1 MDEKK
6 RTLRGFLCAALG
18 GVCGG
23 ASGTVGQYLFTRQ
36 GVDSGWL
43 TVVRMFLAGVVLLG
57 GALVRHRP
65 QLRTI
70 WSDRRDALRLVL
82 FSVGGLMTC
91 QYTYLAAIRY
101 SNSATATVLQYM
113 GQALILLWVC
123 LRARRLPT
131 RREGAALVL
140 ALLGAFLLAT
150 HGSLTALAL
159 SPQALF
165 WGLCAAVSL
174 MLYTLLP
181 GDLLRRY
188 PVSVCTGCGMFI
200 GGVVLLVLTQ
210 AWRIPVALNA
220 AVALGTLEISVVGT
234 ALAFTLYLQGVSD
247 VGGVRASLLA
257 CTEPVSAALCAALWL
272 HTSFAWQ
279 DLIGFAAILVMAV
292 LIALPERASE
302 NRRRRRRIEKE
313 RAENREATVSGSRF
327 LTMCRAQSSS
337 ISTGVTTK
345 QARVEIAA
353 PCAASCS
360 SAPYSAAA
368 TTVCVTTGMAN
379 STTYTLRT
387 RPPMPSSAQ
396 RAAPSAGEMTKR
408 KTIITPSVGVRRR
421 LRSPISWMMQP
432 VSSSAS
438 GVTVLLMYFA

>member
-1 MDEKK
+1 MGEKK

-18 GVCGG
+18 GVCWG
-23 ASGTVGQYLFTRQ
+23 ASGTVGQYLFTCQ

-65 QLRTI
+65 QLRAI
-70 WSDRRDALRLVL
+70 WSDRRDALRLV
-82 FSVGGLMTC
+82 
-91 QYTYLAAIRY
+91 
-101 SNSATATVLQYM
+101 
-113 GQALILLWVC
+113 
-123 LRARRLPT
+123 
-131 RREGAALVL
+131 
-140 ALLGAFLLAT
+140 
-150 HGSLTALAL
+150 L

-220 AVALGTLEISVVGT
+220 VVVLGTLEISVVGT

-279 DLIGFAAILVMAV
+279 DLLGFAAILVMAE

-302 NRRRRRRIEKE
+302 KSTEK
-313 RAENREATVSGSRF
+313 AEN
-327 LTMCRAQSSS
+327 
-337 ISTGVTTK
+337 
-345 QARVEIAA
+345 
-353 PCAASCS
+353 
-360 SAPYSAAA
+360 
-368 TTVCVTTGMAN
+368 
-379 STTYTLRT
+379 
-387 RPPMPSSAQ
+387 
-396 RAAPSAGEMTKR
+396 
-408 KTIITPSVGVRRR
+408 
-421 LRSPISWMMQP
+421 
-432 VSSSAS
+432 
-438 GVTVLLMYFA
+438 

>member
-1 MDEKK
+1 MGEKK

-18 GVCGG
+18 GVCWG
-23 ASGTVGQYLFTRQ
+23 ASGTVGQYLFTCQ

-65 QLRTI
+65 QLRAI

-131 RREGAALVL
+131 RREGVALVL
-140 ALLGAFLLAT
+140 ALLGAFVLAT

-165 WGLCAAVSL
+165 WGLCAAVAL

-257 CTEPVSAALCAALWL
+257 CTEPVSATLCAALWL

-279 DLIGFAAILVMAV
+279 DLLGFAAILVMAV

-302 NRRRRRRIEKE
+302 KSTEK
-313 RAENREATVSGSRF
+313 AEN
-327 LTMCRAQSSS
+327 
-337 ISTGVTTK
+337 
-345 QARVEIAA
+345 
-353 PCAASCS
+353 
-360 SAPYSAAA
+360 
-368 TTVCVTTGMAN
+368 
-379 STTYTLRT
+379 
-387 RPPMPSSAQ
+387 
-396 RAAPSAGEMTKR
+396 
-408 KTIITPSVGVRRR
+408 
-421 LRSPISWMMQP
+421 
-432 VSSSAS
+432 
-438 GVTVLLMYFA
+438 

>member
-1 MDEKK
+1 MGEKK

-18 GVCGG
+18 GVCWG
-23 ASGTVGQYLFTRQ
+23 ASGTVGQYLFTCQ

-65 QLRTI
+65 QLRAI

-131 RREGAALVL
+131 RREGVALVL

-165 WGLCAAVSL
+165 WGLCAAVAL

-200 GGVVLLVLTQ
+200 GG
-210 AWRIPVALNA
+210 
-220 AVALGTLEISVVGT
+220 VALGTLEISVVGT

-257 CTEPVSAALCAALWL
+257 CTEPVSATLCAALWL

-279 DLIGFAAILVMAV
+279 DLLGFAAILVMAV

-302 NRRRRRRIEKE
+302 KSTEK
-313 RAENREATVSGSRF
+313 AEN
-327 LTMCRAQSSS
+327 
-337 ISTGVTTK
+337 
-345 QARVEIAA
+345 
-353 PCAASCS
+353 
-360 SAPYSAAA
+360 
-368 TTVCVTTGMAN
+368 
-379 STTYTLRT
+379 
-387 RPPMPSSAQ
+387 
-396 RAAPSAGEMTKR
+396 
-408 KTIITPSVGVRRR
+408 
-421 LRSPISWMMQP
+421 
-432 VSSSAS
+432 
-438 GVTVLLMYFA
+438 

>member
-1 MDEKK
+1 MGEKK

-18 GVCGG
+18 GVCWG
-23 ASGTVGQYLFTRQ
+23 ASGTVGQYLFTCQ

-65 QLRTI
+65 QLRAI
-70 WSDRRDALRLVL
+70 WSDRRDALRLV
-82 FSVGGLMTC
+82 
-91 QYTYLAAIRY
+91 
-101 SNSATATVLQYM
+101 
-113 GQALILLWVC
+113 
-123 LRARRLPT
+123 
-131 RREGAALVL
+131 
-140 ALLGAFLLAT
+140 
-150 HGSLTALAL
+150 L

-279 DLIGFAAILVMAV
+279 DLLGFAAILVMAE

-302 NRRRRRRIEKE
+302 KSTEK
-313 RAENREATVSGSRF
+313 AEN
-327 LTMCRAQSSS
+327 
-337 ISTGVTTK
+337 
-345 QARVEIAA
+345 
-353 PCAASCS
+353 
-360 SAPYSAAA
+360 
-368 TTVCVTTGMAN
+368 
-379 STTYTLRT
+379 
-387 RPPMPSSAQ
+387 
-396 RAAPSAGEMTKR
+396 
-408 KTIITPSVGVRRR
+408 
-421 LRSPISWMMQP
+421 
-432 VSSSAS
+432 
-438 GVTVLLMYFA
+438 

>member
-1 MDEKK
+1 MGEKK

-18 GVCGG
+18 GVCWG
-23 ASGTVGQYLFTRQ
+23 ASGTVGQYLFTCQ

-65 QLRTI
+65 QLRAI

-165 WGLCAAVSL
+165 WGLCAAVAL

-234 ALAFTLYLQGVSD
+234 ALAFTL
-247 VGGVRASLLA
+247 
-257 CTEPVSAALCAALWL
+257 
-272 HTSFAWQ
+272 
-279 DLIGFAAILVMAV
+279 
-292 LIALPERASE
+292 
-302 NRRRRRRIEKE
+302 
-313 RAENREATVSGSRF
+313 
-327 LTMCRAQSSS
+327 
-337 ISTGVTTK
+337 
-345 QARVEIAA
+345 
-353 PCAASCS
+353 
-360 SAPYSAAA
+360 
-368 TTVCVTTGMAN
+368 
-379 STTYTLRT
+379 
-387 RPPMPSSAQ
+387 
-396 RAAPSAGEMTKR
+396 
-408 KTIITPSVGVRRR
+408 
-421 LRSPISWMMQP
+421 
-432 VSSSAS
+432 
-438 GVTVLLMYFA
+438 

>member
-18 GVCGG
+18 GVCWG
-23 ASGTVGQYLFTRQ
+23 ASGTVGQYLFTCQ

-65 QLRTI
+65 QLRAI

-131 RREGAALVL
+131 RREGIALVL

-200 GGVVLLVLTQ
+200 AG
-210 AWRIPVALNA
+210 AALNI
-220 AVALGTLEISVVGT
+220 LLLRGHDYSVVYPLT
-234 ALAFTLYLQGVSD
+234 SLTYVWSLAL
-247 VGGVRASLLA
+247 
-257 CTEPVSAALCAALWL
+257 SAALLHERVTAQKLLGVAAVCL
-272 HTSFAWQ
+272 
-279 DLIGFAAILVMAV
+279 GV
-292 LIALPERASE
+292 
-302 NRRRRRRIEKE
+302 
-313 RAENREATVSGSRF
+313 F
-327 LTMCRAQSSS
+327 L
-337 ISTGVTTK
+337 
-345 QARVEIAA
+345 
-353 PCAASCS
+353 
-360 SAPYSAAA
+360 
-368 TTVCVTTGMAN
+368 
-379 STTYTLRT
+379 LT
-387 RPPMPSSAQ
+387 R
-396 RAAPSAGEMTKR
+396 
-408 KTIITPSVGVRRR
+408 
-421 LRSPISWMMQP
+421 
-432 VSSSAS
+432 
-438 GVTVLLMYFA
+438 

>member
-18 GVCGG
+18 GVCWG

-65 QLRTI
+65 QLRAI
-70 WSDRRDALRLVL
+70 WSDRRDALRLV
-82 FSVGGLMTC
+82 
-91 QYTYLAAIRY
+91 
-101 SNSATATVLQYM
+101 
-113 GQALILLWVC
+113 
-123 LRARRLPT
+123 
-131 RREGAALVL
+131 
-140 ALLGAFLLAT
+140 
-150 HGSLTALAL
+150 L

-279 DLIGFAAILVMAV
+279 DLLGFAAILVMAV
-292 LIALPERASE
+292 LIALPERAL
-302 NRRRRRRIEKE
+302 EK
-313 RAENREATVSGSRF
+313 
-327 LTMCRAQSSS
+327 
-337 ISTGVTTK
+337 STEK
-345 QARVEIAA
+345 AK
-353 PCAASCS
+353 
-360 SAPYSAAA
+360 
-368 TTVCVTTGMAN
+368 N
-379 STTYTLRT
+379 
-387 RPPMPSSAQ
+387 
-396 RAAPSAGEMTKR
+396 
-408 KTIITPSVGVRRR
+408 
-421 LRSPISWMMQP
+421 
-432 VSSSAS
+432 
-438 GVTVLLMYFA
+438 

>member
-1 MDEKK
+1 MGEKK

-18 GVCGG
+18 GVCWG
-23 ASGTVGQYLFTRQ
+23 ASGTVGQYLFTCQ

-65 QLRTI
+65 QLRAI

-131 RREGAALVL
+131 RREGVALV
-140 ALLGAFLLAT
+140 
-150 HGSLTALAL
+150 LAL

-165 WGLCAAVSL
+165 WGLCAAVAL

-257 CTEPVSAALCAALWL
+257 CTEPVSATLCAALWL

-279 DLIGFAAILVMAV
+279 DLLGFAAILVMAV

-302 NRRRRRRIEKE
+302 KSTEK
-313 RAENREATVSGSRF
+313 AEN
-327 LTMCRAQSSS
+327 
-337 ISTGVTTK
+337 
-345 QARVEIAA
+345 
-353 PCAASCS
+353 
-360 SAPYSAAA
+360 
-368 TTVCVTTGMAN
+368 
-379 STTYTLRT
+379 
-387 RPPMPSSAQ
+387 
-396 RAAPSAGEMTKR
+396 
-408 KTIITPSVGVRRR
+408 
-421 LRSPISWMMQP
+421 
-432 VSSSAS
+432 
-438 GVTVLLMYFA
+438 

>member
-1 MDEKK
+1 MGEKK

-18 GVCGG
+18 GVCWG
-23 ASGTVGQYLFTRQ
+23 ASGTVGQYLFTCQ

-65 QLRTI
+65 QLRAI

-200 GGVVLLVLTQ
+200 GGVVLQFCGVVLWLDVDYMLVVMPPGTGD
-210 AWRIPVALNA
+210 VALNVFQTLPVDGVIIVASPQELVSMVVQKAVKMAQIMNIPIVGLVENMSYVQCPDCGKKLYIFGEGKTEEA
-220 AVALGTLEISVVGT
+220 AKEYHIPLLAKMPIDPALAKLTDDGCIEQFEGHWLDSVVET
-234 ALAFTLYLQGVSD
+234 
-247 VGGVRASLLA
+247 
-257 CTEPVSAALCAALWL
+257 
-272 HTSFAWQ
+272 
-279 DLIGFAAILVMAV
+279 IL
-292 LIALPERASE
+292 
-302 NRRRRRRIEKE
+302 
-313 RAENREATVSGSRF
+313 
-327 LTMCRAQSSS
+327 
-337 ISTGVTTK
+337 
-345 QARVEIAA
+345 
-353 PCAASCS
+353 
-360 SAPYSAAA
+360 
-368 TTVCVTTGMAN
+368 
-379 STTYTLRT
+379 
-387 RPPMPSSAQ
+387 
-396 RAAPSAGEMTKR
+396 R
-408 KTIITPSVGVRRR
+408 K
-421 LRSPISWMMQP
+421 
-432 VSSSAS
+432 
-438 GVTVLLMYFA
+438 